1 MILWK
6 KQLNQEVLTVIL
18 KAKFVL
24 TLYLTSVIRFYL
36 TLKLISWILGFTPT
50 PSFINTSDLKRDLE
64 DLARK
69 MRCKWYFKN
78 DVTENFSQPPAFQ
91 IKSNWNPPKGQ
102 PALEMFLSQI
112 ERDIF
117 SVLPGNTYPGVVLQ
131 PN

>member
-24 TLYLTSVIRFYL
+24 TMYLTSVIRFYL
-36 TLKLISWILGFTPT
+36 ILKLISWILGFTPT
-50 PSFINTSDLKRDLE
+50 LSFINTSDLKRDLE

-78 DVTENFSQPPAFQ
+78 DVTENFSQLPAFQ

-112 ERDIF
+112 ETDIF
-117 SVLPGNTYPGVVLQ
+117 SVLPGCNERTCGR
-131 PN
+131 